1 MVGVF
6 MNVVTIEL
14 TAGYFVEQ
22 DELNCTLKKRYM
34 GTDKK
39 TGEKKPAEKTIG
51 YYKTVQDCVER
62 IVRLIPLDENDG
74 AVISLREYA
83 EAAEKAFKIVEE
95 WIKENYGK
103 IDK

>member
-1 MVGVF
+1 

-51 YYKTVQDCVER
+51 YYKTVQDCLER

-74 AVISLREYA
+74 AVISMREYA
-83 EAAEKAFKIVEE
+83 EASEKAFKKVEE
-95 WIKENYGK
+95 WRKENYGK
-103 IDK
+103 ID

>member
-1 MVGVF
+1 

-39 TGEKKPAEKTIG
+39 TGEKKPAEKIIG
-51 YYKTVQDCVER
+51 YYKNTQDCLER

-83 EAAEKAFKIVEE
+83 EAAEKAFKRVEE
-95 WIKENYGK
+95 WRKENYGK
-103 IDK
+103 NDK

>member
-1 MVGVF
+1 
-6 MNVVTIEL
+6 MNVLTIEL

-22 DELNCTLKKRYM
+22 DELNCTLKKRYL

-51 YYKTVQDCVER
+51 HYKNVQDCLER

-74 AVISLREYA
+74 AVISMREYA
-83 EAAEKAFKIVEE
+83 EQAEKAFKRVEG
-95 WIKENYGK
+95 WRKENYGK
-103 IDK
+103 IDKKS

>member
-1 MVGVF
+1 

-39 TGEKKPAEKTIG
+39 TGEKKPAVKTIG

-62 IVRLIPLDENDG
+62 LVRLICIDENEG

-83 EAAEKAFKIVEE
+83 EAAEKAFKRVEE
-95 WIKENYGK
+95 WRKEKYGK
-103 IDK
+103 NNE

>member
-1 MVGVF
+1 

-39 TGEKKPAEKTIG
+39 TGEKKPAVKTIG

-62 IVRLIPLDENDG
+62 IVRLICIDENEG
-74 AVISLREYA
+74 VVISLREYA
-83 EAAEKAFKIVEE
+83 EAAEKAFKKVEE
-95 WIKENYGK
+95 WRNKNV
-103 IDK
+103 

>member
-1 MVGVF
+1 

-51 YYKTVQDCVER
+51 YYKTVQDCLER
-62 IVRLIPLDENDG
+62 IVRLICLDEN
-74 AVISLREYA
+74 
-83 EAAEKAFKIVEE
+83 
-95 WIKENYGK
+95 
-103 IDK
+103 